1 MVKNTERMIKIIMK
15 NIITMFSHRDIIN
28 PENIDSYTDAPLT
41 AYDDNNETYIDLNGE
56 ESDIMGFSKIL
67 IKFIKKMTTINKDTE
82 METFLDK
89 TDYKLIIKMDDIP
102 LRLEKQ
108 LYEYANIEVFSA
120 DEMKINITECDF
132 VPRHKK
138 LTRSEAD
145 TIMEVYHFKN
155 KNIKQMCYDDP
166 LARYLNLKV
175 NDVVEIT
182 RQTITCGEE
191 IDYRIVSSLSINPAS
206 GH

>member
-1 MVKNTERMIKIIMK
+1 
-15 NIITMFSHRDIIN
+15 MFSYRDIIN
-28 PENIDSYTDAPLT
+28 PENIDSYTDAALT